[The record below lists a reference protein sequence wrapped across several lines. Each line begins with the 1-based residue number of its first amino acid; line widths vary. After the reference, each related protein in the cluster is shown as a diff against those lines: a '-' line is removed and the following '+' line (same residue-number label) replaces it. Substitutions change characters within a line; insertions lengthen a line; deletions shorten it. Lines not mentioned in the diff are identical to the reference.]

1 MALLI
6 LIGLAAGS
14 ASALLAAGAAAG
26 SVLAVPLFYLSPLPV
41 MIAGIAF
48 SPLAAALAAITGAA
62 GLWLA
67 FGGTFLVTYLV
78 GLGGPALGL
87 SYAALLARSEP
98 AGRDGLVWFP
108 VGGLVLLAAAF
119 ATVSVAVALFGMASD
134 YEAYHAAVTATFQA
148 FVAGQALPI
157 GAEGRDPLAMAT
169 LIAHVLPAMAA
180 GMAMASYLVCLY
192 LAARAA
198 RISGTLARP
207 WPRLAAFRLPPVTSL
222 VLAVVLALS
231 MAGGLAGLTAS
242 AGALTLGLAYALAG
256 FAVVHAVTEGH
267 PARTLVLGAL
277 WVTAAVLGW
286 PVLAMAVLGFADG
299 MLDLRSRIATGKGPP
314 AANDR

>member
-1 MALLI
+1 MMLLV

-26 SVLAVPLFYLSPLPV
+26 TLLAVPLFYLSPLPV

-48 SPLAAALAAITGAA
+48 SPLAAALAAITGGA

-67 FGGTFLVTYLV
+67 FGGTFLATYLV
-78 GLGGPALGL
+78 GLGGPAFGL
-87 SYAALLARSEP
+87 SYAALMARSDP
-98 AGRDGLVWFP
+98 AARDGLVWFP
-108 VGGLVLLAAAF
+108 VGGLVLLAAGF
-119 ATVSVAVALFGMASD
+119 ATVSVTVALFGMAQD
-134 YEAYHAAVTATFQA
+134 YEAYHAAVTAAFQA
-148 FVAGQALPI
+148 LVAGPGLPMET
-157 GAEGRDPLAMAT
+157 EGRDPLAMAS

-180 GMAMASYLVCLY
+180 AMAMVSYLACLY

-198 RISGTLARP
+198 RVSGRLARP
-207 WPRLAAFRLPPVTSL
+207 WPNLAAFRLPPVTSL

-231 MAGGLAGLTAS
+231 MAGGLSGLAAS
-242 AGALTLGLAYALAG
+242 AGAVTLAGAYALAG

-267 PARTLVLGAL
+267 PARTLILGAL
-277 WVTAAVLGW
+277 WVTSAMLGW
-286 PVLAMAVLGFADG
+286 PVLAMAILGFVDG
-299 MLDLRSRIATGKGPP
+299 MLDFRARIATGKGPP